1 MSNFLGTKVVVDGDL
16 IFEFEVAGQNFD
28 AQDKDPDCQRHH
40 RLQSVQC
47 QKGHVVLVAENGT
60 ALADRREPSDIC
72 LSLGFELQRQER
84 AGIW

>member
-1 MSNFLGTKVVVDGDL
+1 MSNFLGKKVVDDVGL
-16 IFEFEVAGQNFD
+16 IFEFEMVGQNFD
-28 AQDKDPDCQRHH
+28 VQDKNPDCPRHC